1 MLLRIRI
8 VIPYAET
15 IVSFEHKGLE
25 RVYKTGSKSGIQPVH
40 APKLS
45 LILALL
51 DIAKPADGM
60 NVPGFEL
67 HPHKGD
73 LRGYFA
79 VKVSGNWRLIFKP
92 NSENME
98 LVDYLDYH

>member
-1 MLLRIRI
+1 M
-8 VIPYAET
+8 

-25 RVYKTGSKSGIQPVH
+25 RFYKTGSKSGIQSTH

-45 LILALL
+45 LILSLL
-51 DIAKPADGM
+51 DIAKSADDM
-60 NVPGFEL
+60 NVPGFGL
-67 HPHKGD
+67 HPLKGD
-73 LRGYFA
+73 LRGYFS

-92 NSENME
+92 NGENME